1 MHVKKYT
8 QKDRH
13 GNMMSFEFEIP
24 QMNIPAMESIP
35 HPGGPKGTDTV
46 PAWLTPGEFVVNK
59 EATQMYGNII
69 EDMNDQGREIQ
80 AMQGMEVPEYAQA
93 GKQIPGPYDWITP
106 NIIDAVKQTES
117 GGRHTDANGNL
128 IKSSAGALGAY
139 QWKPSSA
146 AQPGFGVEP
155 FDVTDEAAQ
164 RKATE
169 QYLIGIQKENPN
181 FTQEQVIQA
190 YNAGPERMKQYVAN
204 MNVPDQ
210 ISGQKPLTKETQEYD
225 DKILKA
231 AGLKEWGVIPR
242 YVSTN
247 NKVLP
252 SDTVPIV
259 VPGFEGQDP
268 SKMSPIRLKAYNEA
282 LAKMQNKRPAPTET
296 TTNRAGEEGY
306 SNYSSD
312 IKVPEIDGVADYS
325 SNINIPEIDGVA
337 DKKDYSID
345 SRSINEKVLPGF
357 TDKEFPNRG
366 RRQAPTKT
374 DDAKRVAAIKYGAD
388 VKTDFKGR
396 PEKVNPN
403 KLDPKVIENAAKAN
417 VEGNLSDAGYEK
429 IKADFEQAKNQDAAA
444 KAYEVEVTQGK
455 KVSSEDA
462 LAKTI
467 DGLTKQ
473 LGTDE
478 VKNNIIMNKIEEI
491 EKNNFNKQN
500 NITSSDSKDN
510 KVVQSEKKKSEVLT
524 AIINDANKTNDT
536 KVNTHTEDNT
546 KTAVTGAGNQGKQ
559 NVKKAESFLSELFGD
574 LIDKKELGRMAVMY
588 AGSRLLGGSH
598 IGSLGWAAKNYI
610 NRIDTKAANI
620 NKTAATLLSKGKHT
634 TASIAAYKKSGNMG
648 DLILIGTPINSTGE
662 DKYFFHPKLKKKV
675 LAYKYKQGDNIFWSV
690 DGGKSKIPTT
700 WTTDGMSVRTSKD
713 YQAYVAKVV
722 PMLTGILKDD
732 KDQYDKDKVTR
743 SSDGKVTKTTYRT
756 ALNITNAA
764 GAASKWAAD
773 NNIPADELGPIVS
786 RAYRMA
792 INQAGGEN
800 KTKPTSLLPYLNA
813 LKIRA
818 DTGVPGLFTQGTGAE
833 IKNMDAAKVNG
844 LTNMWLAKVNRAG
857 QSVNDGDNRDQAN
870 IFWRKASL
878 IWADKLRKDPKLI
891 ERYQSRAQKDETP
904 FYVFA
909 KEQLSLP
916 I

>member
-80 AMQGMEVPEYAQA
+80 AMKGMEVPEYAQA

-106 NIIDAVKQTES
+106 NIIDAIKQTES
-117 GGRHTDANGNL
+117 GGRHTDDKGNL

-139 QWKPSSA
+139 QWKPESA
-146 AQPGFGVEP
+146 AQPGFGVQP

-164 RKATE
+164 RKATGE
-169 QYLIGIQKENPN
+169 YLAGIQKANPN

-204 MNVPDQ
+204 INVPDQ

-225 DKILKA
+225 DKVLKA
-231 AGLKEWGVIPR
+231 AGLKEWGVTPKF
-242 YVSTN
+242 VSGN
-247 NKVLP
+247 VP
-252 SDTVPIV
+252 SSNAVPIV

-268 SKMSPIRLKAYNEA
+268 NKMSPIRLKAYNEA
-282 LAKMQNKRPAPTET
+282 LAKMQNKGMPIETEVT
-296 TTNRAGEEGY
+296 KNRKDIDY
-306 SNYSSD
+306 SDPSL
-312 IKVPEIDGVADYS
+312 KVPELDGIAEDPSDSTTIDYT
-325 SNINIPEIDGVA
+325 
-337 DKKDYSID
+337 KDVP
-345 SRSINEKVLPGF
+345 NLEKVLPGF
-357 TDKEFPNRG
+357 VDKTFPDQG
-366 RRQAPTKT
+366 QGTPPTKT

-403 KLDPKVIENAAKAN
+403 RLDPKVIENAAKAN

-462 LAKTI
+462 LANTI

-610 NRIDTKAANI
+610 KRIDTKAANI

-648 DLILIGTPINSTGE
+648 DLVLIGTPINSTGE

-675 LAYKYKQGDNIFWSV
+675 LAYKYKQGDNVFWSV

-700 WTTDGMSVRTSKD
+700 WTTDGTAVRGSKD
-713 YQAYVAKVV
+713 YQSYVTKTV
-722 PMLTGILKDD
+722 PMLTNILKDD
-732 KDQYDKDKVTR
+732 KKTYDTKKETR
-743 SSDGKVTKTTYRT
+743 SSDGKVTKTTYHT
-756 ALNITNAA
+756 AINITNAA
-764 GAASKWAAD
+764 SAASKWAAD

-792 INQAGGEN
+792 VNQAGGE
-800 KTKPTSLLPYLNA
+800 KETKPTSLLPYLNA

-844 LTNMWLAKVNRAG
+844 LTNMWLSKVGRAG
-857 QSVNDGDNRDQAN
+857 QSVNDGNNRDQAN

-891 ERYQSRAQKDETP
+891 ERYKSRAQKDETP

>member
-24 QMNIPAMESIP
+24 QMNIPAMENIP

-59 EATQMYGNII
+59 EATQMYGNVI

-80 AMQGMEVPEYAQA
+80 AMKGMEVPEYAQA

-106 NIIDAVKQTES
+106 NLIDAIKQTES
-117 GGRHTDANGNL
+117 GGRHTDAKGNL

-139 QWKPSSA
+139 QWKPDSA

-181 FTQEQVIQA
+181 FTQEQVIQS

-225 DKILKA
+225 DKVLKA
-231 AGLKEWGVIPR
+231 AGLKEWGVTPKF
-242 YVSTN
+242 VSGN
-247 NKVLP
+247 VP
-252 SDTVPIV
+252 SSNAVPIV

-268 SKMSPIRLKAYNEA
+268 NKMSPIRLKAYNEA
-282 LAKMQNKRPAPTET
+282 LAKMQNNNMPIETEIT
-296 TTNRAGEEGY
+296 ENRKNIDYGDP
-306 SNYSSD
+306 SL
-312 IKVPEIDGVADYS
+312 KVPELDGIAEDPSDSTTIDYT
-325 SNINIPEIDGVA
+325 
-337 DKKDYSID
+337 KDVP
-345 SRSINEKVLPGF
+345 NLEKVLPGF
-357 TDKEFPNRG
+357 VDKTFPNRG
-366 RRQAPTKT
+366 RGKAPTKT

-403 KLDPKVIENAAKAN
+403 RLDPKVIENAAKAN

-462 LAKTI
+462 LANTI

-610 NRIDTKAANI
+610 KRIDTKAANI

-648 DLILIGTPINSTGE
+648 DLVLIGTPINSTGE

-675 LAYKYKQGDNIFWSV
+675 LAYKYKQGDNVFWSV

-700 WTTDGMSVRTSKD
+700 WTTDGTAVRGSKD
-713 YQAYVAKVV
+713 YQSYVTKTV
-722 PMLTGILKDD
+722 PMLTNILKDD
-732 KDQYDKDKVTR
+732 KKTYDTKKETR
-743 SSDGKVTKTTYRT
+743 SSDGKVTKTTYHT
-756 ALNITNAA
+756 AINITNAA
-764 GAASKWAAD
+764 SAASKWAAD

-792 INQAGGEN
+792 VNQAGGE
-800 KTKPTSLLPYLNA
+800 KETKPTSLLPYLNA

>member
-59 EATQMYGNII
+59 EATQMYGNVI

-117 GGRHTDANGNL
+117 GGRHTDVNGNL

-181 FTQEQVIQA
+181 FTQEQVIQS

-247 NKVLP
+247 SNNTLGPVPELDGVIPPPEKASNIMPELTDVDPGNPMFQSKNKP
-252 SDTVPIV
+252 TIK
-259 VPGFEGQDP
+259 PGMKDSYMNQGLEGEDATGPDLGDNTGQGDSAFNYQDP
-268 SKMSPIRLKAYNEA
+268 MAKYKDGSKDVFATGNDRDKA
-282 LAKMQNKRPAPTET
+282 R
-296 TTNRAGEEGY
+296 
-306 SNYSSD
+306 
-312 IKVPEIDGVADYS
+312 
-325 SNINIPEIDGVA
+325 
-337 DKKDYSID
+337 
-345 SRSINEKVLPGF
+345 
-357 TDKEFPNRG
+357 
-366 RRQAPTKT
+366 
-374 DDAKRVAAIKYGAD
+374 KYQEY
-388 VKTDFKGR
+388 TH
-396 PEKVNPN
+396 
-403 KLDPKVIENAAKAN
+403 KAN
-417 VEGNLSDAGYEK
+417 NIKKKLALIDPVESAAEYNSLSQQLLQMEK
-429 IKADFEQAKNQDAAA
+429 NASKFTESAA
-444 KAYEVEVTQGK
+444 VVQ
-455 KVSSEDA
+455 
-462 LAKTI
+462 
-467 DGLTKQ
+467 
-473 LGTDE
+473 
-478 VKNNIIMNKIEEI
+478 EI
-491 EKNNFNKQN
+491 EKQDNAQKTILKNNTEIKVLENNKKNVTDISVLANIDKKIADLKVDSINKEKDTTYKIKEEDYNDDDFQMITKSSVPEVKVKE
-500 NITSSDSKDN
+500 NITEKDN

-536 KVNTHTEDNT
+536 KVKDHTEDNT
-546 KTAVTGAGNQGKQ
+546 KNAITGAGNQGKQ

-598 IGSLGWAAKNYI
+598 MGSLGWAAKNYI
-610 NRIDTKAANI
+610 NRIDAKAANI

-700 WTTDGMSVRTSKD
+700 WTTDGMSVRGSKD
-713 YQAYVAKVV
+713 YQSYVTKTV

-732 KDQYDKDKVTR
+732 KNQYDKDKVTR

-756 ALNITNAA
+756 AINITNAA
-764 GAASKWAAD
+764 SAASKWAAD

-792 INQAGGEN
+792 VNQAGGEN

-833 IKNMDAAKVNG
+833 IKNMDAAKVND
-844 LTNMWLAKVNRAG
+844 LTNMWLSKAGRAG
-857 QSVNDGDNRDQAN
+857 QSVNDGNNRDQAN

-891 ERYQSRAQKDETP
+891 ERYQSRADDDETP